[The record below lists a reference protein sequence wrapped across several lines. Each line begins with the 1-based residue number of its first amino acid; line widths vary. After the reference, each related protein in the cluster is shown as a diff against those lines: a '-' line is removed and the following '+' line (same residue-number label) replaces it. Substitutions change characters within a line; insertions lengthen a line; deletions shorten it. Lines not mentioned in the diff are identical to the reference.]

1 MATETKINDKEG
13 DIMRT
18 KFRRTVFCI
27 LSIAVFLFQTAYA
40 YDVKSP
46 SALRNADI
54 EALAAQPKFDGREYG
69 IVTPVRD
76 QGNTSLC
83 WAYASAN
90 ASETSILRKGID
102 PKVTARAC
110 FLSPQQI
117 GYAKYNRGSDPLGNT
132 KGETTSQG
140 DEWKTSN
147 GGTNYVAGLLSTWC
161 GPVAATLPYDIN
173 GWEYAAYKLEN
184 AIAVDG
190 SKLADHAEERE
201 KMKRA
206 IVKYGAVTFS
216 YMYATETERYNPNN
230 VTGGTQHACTVIG
243 WDDTLPAE
251 SFVPGGAK
259 LDGGWLIKNSYHS
272 LEYFYLSYD
281 VTCRQ
286 ASYAFDYAEN
296 GKYDYNYFYD
306 AKPEDF
312 GVGSMRKL
320 TKAAN
325 VFEAKNGTEEKK
337 EQIKAVSVGI
347 SGENT
352 ICTVKIYTNVRDK
365 EFDPRELSAAASKT
379 VCFEYGGFR
388 CIELDKPVEIEN
400 GSSFA
405 VVAEVQNGYITLNES
420 KGKSYAY
427 RGYWTPIDAAV
438 RIKAFTKTE
447 NKSYYVEFISESQV
461 KAVAESGLRQLV
473 LAHYEDGI
481 LKDIRIEPVNFELV
495 KEKILPLP
503 SEWKRTENTVY
514 KAFLWESLNSLN
526 PLCNVAEF

>member
-1 MATETKINDKEG
+1 MGIKL
-13 DIMRT
+13 
-18 KFRRTVFCI
+18 RRAIFSILCI
-27 LSIAVFLFQTAYA
+27 AAFLSQTGYA
-40 YDVKSP
+40 YSVQSP

-132 KGETTSQG
+132 EGETTSQG
-140 DEWKTSN
+140 DEWQTSN
-147 GGTNYVAGLLSTWC
+147 GGTDYVAGLLSTWC
-161 GPVAATLPYDIN
+161 GPVAATLPYNIN

-206 IVKYGAVTFS
+206 VVKYGAVTFS

-286 ASYAFDYAEN
+286 AGYAFDYAEN

-306 AKPEDF
+306 AKPGDF
-312 GVGSMRKL
+312 GMGSMRKF

-325 VFEAKNGTEEKK
+325 VFEAKKGTPEKT

-347 SGENT
+347 AGENT
-352 ICTVKIYTNVRDK
+352 ICTVKIYTNVP
-365 EFDPRELSAAASKT
+365 EESFDPDGTIPAASKT
-379 VCFEYGGFR
+379 VHLEYGGFR
-388 CIELDKPVEIEN
+388 CIELDEPVEIEK

-420 KGKSYAY
+420 IGKSYVY
-427 RGYWTPIDAAV
+427 TGYWMPQKAAP

-447 NKSYYVEFISESQV
+447 RKACVEFISESQV

>member
-1 MATETKINDKEG
+1 MGIKL
-13 DIMRT
+13 
-18 KFRRTVFCI
+18 RRAIFSILCI
-27 LSIAVFLFQTAYA
+27 AAFLSQTGYA
-40 YDVKSP
+40 YSVQSP

-132 KGETTSQG
+132 EGETTSQG
-140 DEWKTSN
+140 DEWQTSN
-147 GGTNYVAGLLSTWC
+147 GGTDYVAGLLSTWC
-161 GPVAATLPYDIN
+161 GPVAATLPYNIN

-206 IVKYGAVTFS
+206 VVKYGAVTFS

-286 ASYAFDYAEN
+286 AGYAFDYAEN

-306 AKPEDF
+306 AKPGDF
-312 GVGSMRKL
+312 GMGSMRRY

-325 VFEAKNGTEEKK
+325 VFEAKKGTPEKT

-347 SGENT
+347 AGENT
-352 ICTVKIYTNVRDK
+352 ICTVKIYTNVP
-365 EFDPRELSAAASKT
+365 EESFDPDGTIPAASKT
-379 VCFEYGGFR
+379 VHLEYGGFR
-388 CIELDKPVEIEN
+388 CIELDEPVEIEK

-420 KGKSYAY
+420 IGKSYVY
-427 RGYWTPIDAAV
+427 TGYWMPQKAAP

-447 NKSYYVEFISESQV
+447 RKACVEFISESQV

>member
-1 MATETKINDKEG
+1 MGIKL
-13 DIMRT
+13 
-18 KFRRTVFCI
+18 RRAIFSILCI
-27 LSIAVFLFQTAYA
+27 AAFLSQTGYA
-40 YDVKSP
+40 YSVQSP

-132 KGETTSQG
+132 EGETTSQG
-140 DEWKTSN
+140 DEWQTSN
-147 GGTNYVAGLLSTWC
+147 GGTDYVAGLLSTWC
-161 GPVAATLPYDIN
+161 GPVAATLPYNIN

-286 ASYAFDYAEN
+286 AGYAFDYAEN

-306 AKPEDF
+306 AKPGDF
-312 GVGSMRKL
+312 GMGSMRKF

-325 VFEAKNGTEEKK
+325 VFEAKKGTPEKT

-347 SGENT
+347 AGENT
-352 ICTVKIYTNVRDK
+352 ICTVEIYTNVP
-365 EFDPRELSAAASKT
+365 EESFDPDGTIPAASKT
-379 VCFEYGGFR
+379 VHLEYGGFR
-388 CIELDKPVEIEN
+388 CIELDEPVEIEK

-420 KGKSYAY
+420 IGKSYVY
-427 RGYWTPIDAAV
+427 TGYWMPQKAAP

-447 NKSYYVEFISESQV
+447 RKACVEFISESQV

>member
-1 MATETKINDKEG
+1 MGIKL
-13 DIMRT
+13 
-18 KFRRTVFCI
+18 RRAIFSILCI
-27 LSIAVFLFQTAYA
+27 AAFLSQTGYA
-40 YDVKSP
+40 YSVQSP

-132 KGETTSQG
+132 EGETTSQG
-140 DEWKTSN
+140 DEWQTSN
-147 GGTNYVAGLLSTWC
+147 GGTDYVAGLLSTWC

-272 LEYFYLSYD
+272 PEYFYLSYD
-281 VTCRQ
+281 VNCRQ

-306 AKPEDF
+306 AKPGDF
-312 GVGSMRKL
+312 GMGSMRKY

-325 VFEAKNGTEEKK
+325 VFEAKKGTPEKT

-347 SGENT
+347 AGENT
-352 ICTVKIYTNVRDK
+352 ICTVEIYTNVP
-365 EFDPRELSAAASKT
+365 EGSFDPEGAIPAASKT
-379 VCFEYGGFR
+379 VHLEYGGFR
-388 CIELDKPVEIEN
+388 CIELDEPVEIEK

-420 KGKSYAY
+420 IAKSYVY
-427 RGYWTPIDAAV
+427 TGYWMPQKAAP

-447 NKSYYVEFISESQV
+447 RKACVEFISESQV

-473 LAHYEDGI
+473 LAHYEDSV
-481 LKDIRIEPVNFELV
+481 LKDIRIEPVNFDLV

>member
-1 MATETKINDKEG
+1 MGIKL
-13 DIMRT
+13 
-18 KFRRTVFCI
+18 RRAIFSILCI
-27 LSIAVFLFQTAYA
+27 AAFLSQTGYA
-40 YDVKSP
+40 YSVQSP

-132 KGETTSQG
+132 EGETTSQG
-140 DEWKTSN
+140 DEWQTSN
-147 GGTNYVAGLLSTWC
+147 GGTDYVAGLLSTWC
-161 GPVAATLPYDIN
+161 GPVAATLPYNIN

-286 ASYAFDYAEN
+286 AGYAFDYAEN

-306 AKPEDF
+306 AKPGDF
-312 GVGSMRKL
+312 GMGSMRKF

-325 VFEAKNGTEEKK
+325 VFEAKKGTPEKT

-347 SGENT
+347 AGENT
-352 ICTVKIYTNVRDK
+352 ICTVKIYTNVP
-365 EFDPRELSAAASKT
+365 EESFDPDGTIPAASKT
-379 VCFEYGGFR
+379 VHLEYEGFR
-388 CIELDKPVEIEN
+388 CIELDEPVEIEK

-420 KGKSYAY
+420 IGKSYVY
-427 RGYWTPIDAAV
+427 TGYWMPQKAAP

-447 NKSYYVEFISESQV
+447 RKACVEFISESQV
-461 KAVAESGLRQLV
+461 KAVAESGLKQLV

>member
-1 MATETKINDKEG
+1 MGIKL
-13 DIMRT
+13 
-18 KFRRTVFCI
+18 RRAIFSILCI
-27 LSIAVFLFQTAYA
+27 AAFLSQTGYA
-40 YDVKSP
+40 YSVQSP

-102 PKVTARAC
+102 PKVTAREC

-132 KGETTSQG
+132 EGETTSQG
-140 DEWKTSN
+140 DEWQTSN
-147 GGTNYVAGLLSTWC
+147 GGTDYVAGLLSTWC

-286 ASYAFDYAEN
+286 AGYAFDYAEN

-306 AKPEDF
+306 AKPGDF
-312 GVGSMRKL
+312 GMGSMRKF

-325 VFEAKNGTEEKK
+325 VFEAKKGTPEKT

-347 SGENT
+347 AGENT
-352 ICTVKIYTNVRDK
+352 ICTVEIYTNVP
-365 EFDPRELSAAASKT
+365 EGSFDPEGAIPAASKT
-379 VCFEYGGFR
+379 VHLEYGGFR
-388 CIELDKPVEIEN
+388 CIELDEPVEIEK

-420 KGKSYAY
+420 IGKSYVY
-427 RGYWTPIDAAV
+427 TGYWMPQKAAP

-447 NKSYYVEFISESQV
+447 RKACVEFISESQV

-473 LAHYEDGI
+473 LAHYEDSV
-481 LKDIRIEPVNFELV
+481 LKDIRIEPVNFDLV

>member
-1 MATETKINDKEG
+1 MGIKL
-13 DIMRT
+13 
-18 KFRRTVFCI
+18 RRAIFSILCI
-27 LSIAVFLFQTAYA
+27 AAFLSQTGYA
-40 YDVKSP
+40 YSVQSP

-132 KGETTSQG
+132 EGETTSQG
-140 DEWKTSN
+140 DEWQTSN
-147 GGTNYVAGLLSTWC
+147 GGTDYVAGLLSTWC
-161 GPVAATLPYDIN
+161 GPVAATLPYNIN

-206 IVKYGAVTFS
+206 VVKYGAVTFS

-286 ASYAFDYAEN
+286 AGYAFDYAEN

-306 AKPEDF
+306 AKPGDF
-312 GVGSMRKL
+312 GMGSMRKF

-325 VFEAKNGTEEKK
+325 VFEAKKGTPEKT

-347 SGENT
+347 AGENT
-352 ICTVKIYTNVRDK
+352 ICTVKIYTNVP
-365 EFDPRELSAAASKT
+365 EESFDPDGTIPAASKT
-379 VCFEYGGFR
+379 VHLEYGGFR
-388 CIELDKPVEIEN
+388 CIELDEPVEIEK

-420 KGKSYAY
+420 IGKSYVY
-427 RGYWTPIDAAV
+427 TGYWMPQKAAP

-447 NKSYYVEFISESQV
+447 RKAYVEFISESQV

>member
-147 GGTNYVAGLLSTWC
+147 GGTKYAAGLLSTWC
-161 GPVAATLPYDIN
+161 GPVAANLPYDVN
-173 GWEYAAYKLEN
+173 GWDNAAYKLEN

-190 SKLADHAEERE
+190 RNLADSEEARK
-201 KMKRA
+201 KMRRA

-216 YMYATETERYNPNN
+216 YKYATETERYNPNN
-230 VTGGTQHACTVIG
+230 EKSGQPHACTVIG

-259 LDGGWLIKNSYHS
+259 IDGGWLIKNSYHS
-272 LEYFYLSYD
+272 SEYFYLSYE
-281 VTCRQ
+281 VTCEQ
-286 ASYAFDYAEN
+286 IYAFDYVEN
-296 GKYDYNYFYD
+296 DKYDHNYFYD

-312 GVGSMRKL
+312 GVGSMLKL

-347 SGENT
+347 AGENT
-352 ICTVKIYTNVRDK
+352 ICTVKIYTNLP
-365 EFDPRELSAAASKT
+365 EESFDPDGTIPAASKT
-379 VCFEYGGFR
+379 VHLEYGGFR
-388 CIELDKPVEIEN
+388 CIELDEPVEIEK

-420 KGKSYAY
+420 IGKSYVY
-427 RGYWTPIDAAV
+427 TGYWMPQKAAP

-447 NKSYYVEFISESQV
+447 RKACVEFISESQV

-473 LAHYEDGI
+473 LAHYEDGV
-481 LKDIRIEPVNFELV
+481 LKDIRIEPVNFDLV

>member
-1 MATETKINDKEG
+1 
-13 DIMRT
+13 
-18 KFRRTVFCI
+18 
-27 LSIAVFLFQTAYA
+27 
-40 YDVKSP
+40 
-46 SALRNADI
+46 
-54 EALAAQPKFDGREYG
+54 
-69 IVTPVRD
+69 
-76 QGNTSLC
+76 
-83 WAYASAN
+83 
-90 ASETSILRKGID
+90 
-102 PKVTARAC
+102 
-110 FLSPQQI
+110 
-117 GYAKYNRGSDPLGNT
+117 
-132 KGETTSQG
+132 
-140 DEWKTSN
+140 
-147 GGTNYVAGLLSTWC
+147 
-161 GPVAATLPYDIN
+161 
-173 GWEYAAYKLEN
+173 
-184 AIAVDG
+184 
-190 SKLADHAEERE
+190 
-201 KMKRA
+201 MKRA

-216 YMYATETERYNPNN
+216 YKYATETERYNPNN
-230 VTGGTQHACTVIG
+230 EKRGQPHACTVIG

-259 LDGGWLIKNSYHS
+259 LDGGWLIKNSYRS
-272 LEYFYLSYD
+272 LEYFYLSYE
-281 VTCRQ
+281 VTCEQ
-286 ASYAFDYAEN
+286 IYAFDYVEN
-296 GKYDYNYFYD
+296 DKYDHNYFYD

-365 EFDPRELSAAASKT
+365 EFDPRESSVAASKT

-427 RGYWTPIDAAV
+427 IGYWTPIDAAV

-447 NKSYYVEFISESQV
+447 KKSYYVEFISESQV

-481 LKDIRIEPVNFELV
+481 LKDIRIEPINFDLV

>member
-1 MATETKINDKEG
+1 MGIKL
-13 DIMRT
+13 
-18 KFRRTVFCI
+18 RRAIFSILCI
-27 LSIAVFLFQTAYA
+27 AAFLSQIGYA
-40 YDVKSP
+40 YSVQSP
-46 SALRNADI
+46 SALKNVDI
-54 EALAAQPKFDGREYG
+54 EMLAAQPKYDGREHG

-117 GYAKYNRGSDPLGNT
+117 GYARYNRGSDPLGNT
-132 KGETTSQG
+132 EGEITVQNDKWESMG
-140 DEWKTSN
+140 
-147 GGTNYVAGLLSTWC
+147 GGTKYAAGLLSTWC
-161 GPVAATLPYDIN
+161 GPVAANLPYDVN
-173 GWEYAAYKLEN
+173 GWDNAAYKLEN

-190 SKLADHAEERE
+190 RNLADSEEARK

-216 YMYATETERYNPNN
+216 YKYATETERYNPNN
-230 VTGGTQHACTVIG
+230 EKSGQPHACTVIG

-272 LEYFYLSYD
+272 SEYFYLSYE
-281 VTCRQ
+281 VTCEQ
-286 ASYAFDYAEN
+286 IYAFDYVEN
-296 GKYDYNYFYD
+296 DKYDHNYFYD

-312 GVGSMRKL
+312 GVGSMLKL

-365 EFDPRELSAAASKT
+365 EFDHRELSAAASKT

-405 VVAEVQNGYITLNES
+405 VVAEVQNGYITLNEC

>member
-1 MATETKINDKEG
+1 MGIKL
-13 DIMRT
+13 
-18 KFRRTVFCI
+18 RRAIFSILCI
-27 LSIAVFLFQTAYA
+27 AAFLSQTGYA
-40 YDVKSP
+40 YSVQSP

-132 KGETTSQG
+132 EGETTSQG
-140 DEWKTSN
+140 DEWQTSN
-147 GGTNYVAGLLSTWC
+147 GGTDYVAGLLSTWC
-161 GPVAATLPYDIN
+161 GPVAATLPYNIN

-286 ASYAFDYAEN
+286 AGYAFDYAEN

-306 AKPEDF
+306 AKPGDF
-312 GVGSMRKL
+312 GMGSMRKF

-325 VFEAKNGTEEKK
+325 VFEAKKGTPEKT

-347 SGENT
+347 AGENT
-352 ICTVKIYTNVRDK
+352 ICTVKIYTNVP
-365 EFDPRELSAAASKT
+365 EESFDPDGTIPAASKT
-379 VCFEYGGFR
+379 VHLEYGGFR
-388 CIELDKPVEIEN
+388 CIELDEPVEIEK

-420 KGKSYAY
+420 IGKSYVY
-427 RGYWTPIDAAV
+427 TGYWMPQKAAP

-447 NKSYYVEFISESQV
+447 RKAYVEFISESQV